1 MACQQKKAAVA
12 LTKRKRL
19 FVAEYLADPKCNA
32 SEAAIRAGFSEKR
45 AKVTASELLK
55 DPEVT
60 AAIEHKRNQRLARL
74 DIDANLVLAGLLELR
89 DRCIEA
95 GAGSWQTAG
104 LLKVYELL
112 GRHLKMFTEKIEV
125 GLDEELIK
133 RLEAGRKRTA
143 LLVAPKTESK

>member
-1 MACQQKKAAVA
+1 MPRNPRPVFV
-12 LTKRKRL
+12 LRKSSLVGRSYDT
-19 FVAEYLADPKCNA
+19 VPW
-32 SEAAIRAGFSEKR
+32 I
-45 AKVTASELLK
+45 
-55 DPEVT
+55 
-60 AAIEHKRNQRLARL
+60 
-74 DIDANLVLAGLLELR
+74 ANLVLAGLLELR

-125 GLDEELIK
+125 GFDEELIK

-143 LLVAPKTESK
+143 LPVAAKTESK